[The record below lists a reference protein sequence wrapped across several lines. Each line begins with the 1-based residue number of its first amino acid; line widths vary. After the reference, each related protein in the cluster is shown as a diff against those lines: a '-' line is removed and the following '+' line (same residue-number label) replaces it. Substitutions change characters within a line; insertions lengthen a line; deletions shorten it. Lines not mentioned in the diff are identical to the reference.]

1 MSLVTSAATILWGR
15 PFGASFCTIVTGVHV
30 RGSCTRGVAHFGER
44 VRIHVVKQC
53 RTEQQEA
60 DLERAMR
67 EALSQTGKSLWDL
80 SHESPLLVI
89 FLRHFG

>member
-1 MSLVTSAATILWGR
+1 MAV
-15 PFGASFCTIVTGVHV
+15 PSFCTIVTGVHV
-30 RGSCTRGVAHFGER
+30 RGSCTRGIAHLGKR
-44 VRIHVVKQC
+44 VNIHMLNKR

-80 SHESPLLVI
+80 SHESPMLVI

>member
-1 MSLVTSAATILWGR
+1 LGKRVNIHILNKR
-15 PFGASFCTIVTGVHV
+15 
-30 RGSCTRGVAHFGER
+30 
-44 VRIHVVKQC
+44 

-80 SHESPLLVI
+80 SHESPMLVI
-89 FLRHFG
+89 FLRHLG